1 MAMETLINERSIIA
15 MHDENLVLQA
25 KEFDS
30 IAFAMLEVAKGASVL
45 NSEEESAICWAKGR
59 LGL

>member
-1 MAMETLINERSIIA
+1 MILKALINERNLIA
-15 MHDENLVLQA
+15 KHDENLVLQA

-30 IAFAMLEVAKGASVL
+30 IAFAMLEVTRDATVL
-45 NSEEESAICWAKGR
+45 SSEEESAIRWAKGR